1 MVLSQ
6 TSTHTAQGIYLA
18 KRLQPRGPTKGPGK
32 SNFIGW
38 VCSQQHFARTKILRE
53 KNGADKEGAVHSSNS
68 CAAEMIG
75 TMPKV
80 MARCDTSSQPR
91 VWALIEAFAPAD
103 RSVFA
108 GLWLAAT
115 DSFFAFWPSAHWGF
129 VCPSSLPSQQAID
142 RPLARS
148 ERFRLR
154 GVLESRTYVLIFR
167 TQTSNRGSIRHKVV
181 PRPHGVNLAAIPLP
195 RRHNSRELTG

>member
-1 MVLSQ
+1 
-6 TSTHTAQGIYLA
+6 
-18 KRLQPRGPTKGPGK
+18 
-32 SNFIGW
+32 
-38 VCSQQHFARTKILRE
+38 
-53 KNGADKEGAVHSSNS
+53 
-68 CAAEMIG
+68 MIG

-148 ERFRLR
+148 ERCRTR
-154 GVLESRTYVLIFR
+154 AVLETRTAVLVFR
-167 TQTSNRGSIRHKVV
+167 THAANRCERNFADLKRNSRQGLTGQGRSVGAERRGAASLTHQARPTSNHAVHLC
-181 PRPHGVNLAAIPLP
+181 PHTC
-195 RRHNSRELTG
+195 TGT